1 MNEINKTLVFSGLAG
16 AFVALAYF
24 TSPQPSD
31 VATKQSRMGQALFE
45 TFESTEATG
54 IEIVEIDE
62 EELEAKSIE
71 VVKTEKGWF
80 IRRAGQ
86 PDYPA
91 NAENQVKDVST
102 ILFDLSILDTA
113 SEAAGEHKDFGVLDP
128 SKAQPGDKGVGKMIA
143 LKNSSGSNLAQ
154 LIIGRP
160 VEGLGNV
167 HYVRKP
173 SENNVYTAELQNV
186 NDVTTKFV
194 DWVEKDFLDLD
205 KFKVKRV
212 TLDNYEVNLAQGQL
226 NRSTPPFVLDYENSE
241 WKLSG
246 TALTDKEELN
256 KDRLDEMRDSFDDL
270 EIIDVERKPEILIN
284 NLKQGNEFFSN
295 LKDAKNQAVVQSLQ
309 QKGFYT
315 VAVKNPTG
323 EVFPKVVSNKGEIL
337 VGMEDGVEYVLR
349 FGETYRGAEN
359 EENATG
365 DSRYIYA
372 FAQLNESLID
382 PPALEAV
389 PEPLTEPAT
398 EANASAPSDSNATDG
413 EKGDE
418 GEKGEATPKKSID
431 ERMKR
436 LEKLN
441 EKQLQ
446 TNKEL
451 EELHKRMEEKYGKGD
466 EPPALTPPG
475 PPPNFT
481 PPSAPPS
488 APPELKDAPP
498 LTFAQKKAS
507 RDAEIARI
515 QASNANKQREFREK
529 VKKAQE
535 RVKELNENLAG
546 WYYVISNDV
555 YDKIRLDR
563 NDFVKPKEVQE
574 GDKPLEVRA
583 SHILISF
590 KGADRADADVTRTKE
605 EARAEAERIRK
616 LIVDE
621 GKDFAE
627 MASEHSNGPSKT
639 EGGDLGKFKFEV
651 MAPAFS
657 KAAFALEVD
666 AVSEVVE
673 TGFGFH
679 VIKRTE

>member
-71 VVKTEKGWF
+71 VVKTDKGWF
-80 IRRAGQ
+80 IRRTGR

-91 NAENQVKDVST
+91 NADNQVKDVST

-226 NRSTPPFVLDYENSE
+226 NRSTPPFILDYENSE

-315 VAVKNPTG
+315 VAVKNPAG

-349 FGETYRGAEN
+349 FGETYRGTEN

-382 PPALEAV
+382 PPALETV
-389 PEPLTEPAT
+389 PEPLTEPAP
-398 EANASAPSDSNATDG
+398 EANASAPLDSNATDG

-418 GEKGEATPKKSID
+418 GEKGEATPPKSID
-431 ERMKR
+431 ES
-436 LEKLN
+436 LPKL
-441 EKQLQ
+441 
-446 TNKEL
+446 
-451 EELHKRMEEKYGKGD
+451 D
-466 EPPALTPPG
+466 EDRKPPALPPPG

-481 PPSAPPS
+481 PPSAPPG

-498 LTFAQKKAS
+498 LTFAQKKAN

-515 QASNANKQREFREK
+515 QASNASKQREFQEK
-529 VKKAQE
+529 VKKAQD

-563 NDFVKPKEVQE
+563 NDFVKTKEVQE
-574 GDKPLEVRA
+574 GDKPAEVRA

-605 EARAEAERIRK
+605 EAKAEAERIRK

-639 EGGDLGKFKFEV
+639 KGGDLGKFKFEV
-651 MAPAFS
+651 MAPPFS